1 MVKEKF
7 NEQEKEDRS
16 EAKRDMKMWLAND
29 WNLKEETPEYFL
41 MTKNKATGWGHFW
54 VFVLTFW
61 WTFGV
66 GNLIYHFASNKK
78 KKIIK

>member
-1 MVKEKF
+1 VVKEKF

-41 MTKNKATGWGHFW
+41 MTKNKSTGAGHFW
-54 VFVLTFW
+54 VFLLTFW

-66 GNLIYHFASNKK
+66 GNLIYYFASKQK